1 MRRIGRL
8 CLTLGLLLSVPGA
21 VTGAPDC
28 LVRLDGR
35 ALEGTLRKVTGGY
48 RLEREGRP
56 ALFFRPSEVTAVL
69 WGRPCSRPDA
79 GEARPS
85 PADREGVAE
94 RPDAAVPRTL
104 SARSAFRGT
113 PVSLEVVDAD
123 LRDLLETLGQMG
135 GLNVL
140 IAPDVQGKVTLRVKD
155 VPWDQLLDLI
165 TRMYHLA
172 YRVEGKV
179 IVVASPDR
187 LQKMYTIDP

>member
-1 MRRIGRL
+1 
-8 CLTLGLLLSVPGA
+8 
-21 VTGAPDC
+21 
-28 LVRLDGR
+28 
-35 ALEGTLRKVTGGY
+35 
-48 RLEREGRP
+48 
-56 ALFFRPSEVTAVL
+56 
-69 WGRPCSRPDA
+69 
-79 GEARPS
+79 
-85 PADREGVAE
+85 
-94 RPDAAVPRTL
+94 
-104 SARSAFRGT
+104 
-113 PVSLEVVDAD
+113 VSLEVVDAD